1 MVLIG
6 YKRTVPRTPDIVQSL
21 FSVPKHEKKHL
32 AGRHYRSNEEVI
44 AAVVLSG
51 HKRTV
56 PRTQGIV
63 QILIYYLSY
72 EIKGHN

>member
-1 MVLIG
+1 M
-6 YKRTVPRTPDIVQSL
+6 K
-21 FSVPKHEKKHL
+21 KKHL
-32 AGRHYRSNEEVI
+32 AGRHYRSNEEAI